1 MVNVHFGE
9 NSLMPKQVKILND
22 FSGGLNNLKNAR
34 DIGDNELYNI
44 QNAMVD
50 MQGGIGITPRFTSY
64 SSTVPDIANT
74 VPSTNVGYGLGVF
87 ETDFEYTP
95 TSLTVNALGID
106 VLGDTGTTF
115 YGGGSYTN
123 TDSTDHGWDNSKGS
137 WTASGWTLA
146 SNRATHADGG
156 GTWTLF
162 HDEDETSEHTNNL
175 IAGATYRVIYYLAGR
190 TSGSFTVKCGNG
202 TASSALSTNG
212 YKYIDVVSGSGD
224 LDKIITITPTN
235 DFDGTISGV
244 YVRQVNGG
252 AGSNGGLFFSTTT
265 DSAGDNI
272 NLLTGW
278 LYNNSNF
285 NNVNHIDLASSFPV
299 GSWIKISDARVNPS
313 SVVVLGTGQSSNEG
327 LYQII
332 GSAAAGNG
340 TSLYLHKPVTT
351 ENNVTATI
359 TGIKSTGETLILSA
373 DAPTGNIAVYTRV
386 NPSTTWAKGDAGSPF
401 ANAKIDLRP
410 APSANYSPASEM
422 QVRYYKTEN
431 AIRCCDTLKTNGN
444 VIKWFGLINFT
455 QWLGTGAA
463 NPIFGYEQH
472 NNRLEPPTDG
482 HVYPASDLADA
493 TVNGQIGNLDV
504 GTGFSLFIK
513 SSADEGSYSI
523 GTGQQF
529 EFAQSF
535 IYDGNQES
543 LLKVY
548 AENLTAA
555 QITDLKALDMRVIAK
570 GQDDYNHRIT
580 GGRIYIRVESSG
592 DPWTLLVDMDFE
604 KGGRT
609 SLDAEWYS
617 WVLGITSTYSNSV
630 AGAETYLLGTSSGD
644 FQSQDPSIVTYEVIN
659 GYQADVKTNSFG
671 YQMESWGDAVVT
683 NSRAFVCNIQYVE
696 TNSEGASTPKKF
708 PDRIMY
714 SMPNRYDTFPEM
726 NTIEAVRGD
735 SDGYIALSEHA
746 DRLLAFKE
754 RSMQLINIASPSDAN
769 WFLEES
775 YKWMGVLHPEAV
787 QETPYG
793 VIWINP
799 YGLYLYSGSGIKN
812 LIENK
817 VAPSYWKPK
826 ITASSIIS
834 YDPINAHILIQHN
847 THASS
852 TTGAIFDLKKNT
864 YIKQA
869 NLITGS
875 YTNMVINPNDGNL
888 FYGVKDSTA
897 TDFYYYDGTD
907 RTLSSSLDNVTFTTK
922 DIDFG
927 DPSSIKKVYKV
938 MITYKSSAAIALN
951 LKYYINS
958 IIPAFG
964 SATSFSTVTADT
976 ASDWEIGT
984 WQITGGVVCQSFGL
998 IFESTNALTS
1008 LDINDISIQYRVIR
1022 GRKVVAT

>member
-1 MVNVHFGE
+1 
-9 NSLMPKQVKILND
+9 MPKQVKILND

-34 DIGDNELYNI
+34 DIADNELYNI

-64 SSTVPDIANT
+64 SSTVPDIADT

-95 TSLTVNALGID
+95 TSLTVYALGSD
-106 VLGDTGTTF
+106 ELNGRGASWFSTAPATTGN
-115 YGGGSYTN
+115 TN
-123 TDSTDHGWDNSKGS
+123 PTDHGWSNKVAN
-137 WTASGWTLA
+137 WTSSGWALNGNQA
-146 SNRATHADGG
+146 AHSDGG
-156 GTWTLF
+156 GTHYIQYKTGDDSSYSNALSSGMKYRIKYTL
-162 HDEDETSEHTNNL
+162 SS
-175 IAGATYRVIYYLAGR
+175 R
-190 TSGSFTVKCGNG
+190 TSGSFTFKLAGNG
-202 TASSALSTNG
+202 SQSSAISTNG
-212 YKYIDVVSGSGD
+212 TSYIDLTAGTTTLTTILV
-224 LDKIITITPTN
+224 ITPTN
-235 DFDGTISGV
+235 DFDGTLDDIE
-244 YVRQVNGG
+244 VRLVQGG
-252 AGSNGGLFFSTTT
+252 GSSGGLFFSTTT

-272 NLLTGW
+272 NLLTAWAYG
-278 LYNNSNF
+278 NSNDS
-285 NNVNHIDLASSFPV
+285 NNNNINLVSSFPV
-299 GSWIKISDARVNPS
+299 GSWIKISDAKVN
-313 SVVVLGTGQSSNEG
+313 TGLLVSLNSGNSANEG

-332 GSAAAGNG
+332 GTAAAGDNG
-340 TSLYLHKPVTT
+340 SSLYLHKPVTT
-351 ENNVTATI
+351 ENYVKATI
-359 TGIKSTGETLILSA
+359 TGIKSTGETLILNA

-386 NPSTTWAKGDAGSPF
+386 NPATTWAKGDSGSPF

-482 HVYPASDLADA
+482 HVYPASDLADG
-493 TVNGQIGNLDV
+493 TVNGQIGNLDA

-513 SSADEGSYSI
+513 SSDDEGTYSI

-555 QITDLKALDMRVIAK
+555 QITDLKSLDMRVIAK
-570 GQDDYNHRIT
+570 GQDDYNHRVT
-580 GGRIYIRVESSG
+580 GGRIYIRVENSG
-592 DPWTLLVDMDFE
+592 DPWALLVDMDFE

-659 GYQADVKTNSFG
+659 GFQADVKTNSFG
-671 YQMESWGDAVVT
+671 YQMESWSDAVVT

-696 TNSEGASTPKKF
+696 TDSGGATNPKKF

-726 NTIEAVRGD
+726 NIIEAVRGD

-817 VAPSYWKPK
+817 VDPSYWKPK

-834 YDPINAHILIQHN
+834 YDQINAHILIQYN

-852 TTGAIFDLKKNT
+852 TAGAIFDLKKNT
-864 YIKQA
+864 IVKQA

-938 MITYKSSAAIALN
+938 MVTYKSSAAIALN

-958 IIPAFG
+958 VIPAFA
-964 SATSFSTVTADT
+964 SATSFSTVTADS

-984 WQITGGVVCQSFGL
+984 WEITGGVICQSFGL

-1008 LDINDISIQYRVIR
+1008 LDINDISIEYRVIR